1 MMSTGGGLF
10 FGFLVFLIVVA
21 GFGFLVNGSMESQQ
35 EMEAMT
41 TALEAANSKI
51 AQLEAEL
58 QARDQII
65 LDLETQVK
73 QLELEKQSLTIEL
86 QTAAAN
92 IAELQRQNE
101 QLHGQVSSLT
111 KVTEDWE
118 PLAQEVRAAVTNTK
132 QIILVQ
138 QQLDRQLM
146 QVILD
151 ASSTLAVAPAVPGG
165 QVEAGQSGSPLL
177 LQVALLIIAVT
188 AGFGVFKLSV
198 RQPRPLKRSFASES
212 DWQSQPVSRNHTIRV
227 NVTPEELELLIRHRR
242 ARKNQM

>member
-1 MMSTGGGLF
+1 MSTGGGLF

-21 GFGFLVNGSMESQQ
+21 GFGFLVNNSMESQQ

-41 TALEAANSKI
+41 TALEAAESKI

-65 LDLETQVK
+65 LDLETRVK
-73 QLELEKQSLTIEL
+73 QLELEKLSLT
-86 QTAAAN
+86 
-92 IAELQRQNE
+92 AELQSALTRIEEMQRQNQ
-101 QLHGQVSSLT
+101 QLQGQVSSLT

-132 QIILVQ
+132 QMILLQ
-138 QQLDRQLM
+138 QELDRQFM

-151 ASSTLAVAPAVPGG
+151 ASSTLAVAPAVPGE
-165 QVEAGQSGSPLL
+165 QLQAGQGGSPLL

-188 AGFGVFKLSV
+188 AGFGVFKLSL
-198 RQPRPLKRSFASES
+198 RQPRPVKRSFASES
-212 DWQSQPVSRNHTIRV
+212 GWQSEQISRNHSIRV

-242 ARKNQM
+242 ARKTQA